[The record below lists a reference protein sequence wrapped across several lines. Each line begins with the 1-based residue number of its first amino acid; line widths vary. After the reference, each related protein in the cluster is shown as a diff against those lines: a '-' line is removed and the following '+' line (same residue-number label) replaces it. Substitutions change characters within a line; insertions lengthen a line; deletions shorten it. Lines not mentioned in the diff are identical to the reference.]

1 MTADNHGPPL
11 IRKLTIKGFKS
22 IALLIGFK
30 FESLNVVIGANGAG
44 KSNLIG
50 FLRMLSEMSNR
61 RLQGFVVKHGPVDGF
76 FFGGPSETKVIE
88 AVIESTSL
96 RYRFRLETTSDEKL
110 IVRSEYVAPVSSVAS
125 NKISEWTYESLIG
138 EPANWHDAAK
148 SSLSDALASDV
159 IALTRIRVYH
169 FHDTSHTAGM
179 RRKSGIAQNEEL
191 QYDAGNLAAF
201 LYFLRTE
208 HSHVFELIVST
219 VRRIAPYL
227 DTIQFNH
234 FLHGGG
240 GDEGQIQLIWKQHG
254 SSYRFTA
261 GHLSD
266 GTIRF
271 LCLATALL
279 QPSPPSV
286 IVLDEPELGLHPEAI
301 SLLGGLIR
309 SASKRMQVIVAT
321 QSPTMLSQFD
331 AEDVITI
338 DHEQGCS
345 RFRRLD
351 VAQLEQWLQEYTL
364 GEAWQKGLVN
374 AEIQSPPAPVGQQS
388 EGN

>member
-1 MTADNHGPPL
+1 MTTENHIPPL

-22 IALLIGFK
+22 IALLDGFELK
-30 FESLNVVIGANGAG
+30 SLNVVIGANGAG
-44 KSNLIG
+44 KSNLVG

-76 FFGGPSETKVIE
+76 FFGGPSETKTIE
-88 AVIESTSL
+88 GVIESANL

-110 IVRSEYVAPVSSVAS
+110 VVRSEYVAPISSIVTK
-125 NKISEWTYESLIG
+125 KISEWSFESAIG
-138 EPANWHDAAK
+138 EPINWPEGVKSCLPDA
-148 SSLSDALASDV
+148 SLRDAM
-159 IALTRIRVYH
+159 ALTGIRVYH

-179 RRKSGIAQNEEL
+179 RRKSGVAQNEQLE
-191 QYDAGNLAAF
+191 YDARNLAAF
-201 LYFLRTE
+201 LHFLRAD
-208 HSHVFELIVST
+208 HPQVFELILST

-227 DTIQFNH
+227 DTIQFNY
-234 FLHGGG
+234 LLQAG
-240 GDEGQIQLIWKQHG
+240 GDAEGQIQLIWKQHG

-271 LCLATALL
+271 LCLVTALL
-279 QPSPPSV
+279 QPNPPSV

-321 QSPTMLSQFD
+321 QSPAMLSQFD

-351 VAQLEQWLQEYTL
+351 VAQLDQWLQDYTL
-364 GEAWQKGLVN
+364 GEAWQKGLIN
-374 AEIQSPPAPVGQQS
+374 AEIQSPPASVAEPS
-388 EGN
+388 ES